1 MPSTSILPAAAGS
14 TGSVAQAVAKRT
26 KLSQDEFFKVLTAQ
40 LTQQDPLKPMDSQD
54 FLGQLVQLQNL
65 QVTSDLSNNFSS
77 MLSQNALASAGAL
90 LGKLV
95 TGTDASGAPLA
106 GMVSGISVDS
116 GKILLNIG
124 AGQMSM
130 QNVTEIV
137 DPSSLIPH

>member
-1 MPSTSILPAAAGS
+1 MAATSILPTGS
-14 TGSVAQAVAKRT
+14 PGSVAQAVAKRT

-77 MLSQNALASAGAL
+77 LISQNALASAGSL

-95 TGTDASGAPLA
+95 AGTDAGGTAVA
-106 GMVSGISVDS
+106 GLVSGISIDS
-116 GKILLNIG
+116 GKVLLTVG
-124 AGQMSM
+124 TSQVSL
-130 QNVTEIV
+130 QNVTEI
-137 DPSSLIPH
+137 SSPLVTP